1 MTDRNQANRK
11 TGDEDHLGVIQHL
24 MASGQMVAAQ
34 LPSATNWTPEKRLA
48 SAVLSSA
55 LIEVRD
61 QAGEP
66 RRQQD
71 VADTVEWIMCDDSEW
86 PYSFVRL
93 CQLFDLE
100 PDWVR
105 HVVRNWLHAGR
116 KQARRPS
123 VYRQAA

>member
-1 MTDRNQANRK
+1 MTDRHHANRRI
-11 TGDEDHLGVIQHL
+11 GDEDHLGVIQHL

-34 LPSATNWTPEKRLA
+34 LPSASNWTPEKRLA
-48 SAVLSSA
+48 AAVLSSA
-55 LIEVRD
+55 LVEVRD
-61 QAGEP
+61 QAGEL
-66 RRQQD
+66 RRQREL
-71 VADTVEWIMCDDSEW
+71 AETVEWIMCDDSKW
-86 PYSFVRL
+86 PYSFPRL

-105 HVVRNWLHAGR
+105 QMVRNWLQAGR